1 MIIAVD
7 FDGTVVDHKYPSI
20 GKEKP
25 FACETLR
32 QLAADGHRLILW
44 TVRSG
49 QLLQDALDWCAER
62 GVSFYA
68 VNSAYP
74 HGSLTFSRQET
85 SPKIEADIYLDDHN
99 LGGLP
104 DWGEIYQQISGK
116 AMAREQKR
124 RRRSLLPRWMRKLKH
139 H

>member
-7 FDGTVVDHKYPSI
+7 FDGTVVEHKYPSI

-32 QLAADGHRLILW
+32 QLAADGHKLVLW

-49 QLLQDALDWCAER
+49 ALLDEALEWCSQR
-62 GVSFYA
+62 GVTWYA
-68 VNSAYP
+68 VNSSYP
-74 HGSLTFSRQET
+74 QGSLFAGSKSA
-85 SPKIEADIYLDDHN
+85 SPKIEADVYLDDHN

-104 DWGEIYQQISGK
+104 DWGEIYQQISDK
-116 AMAREQKR
+116 AAARHSR
-124 RRRSLLPRWMRKLKH
+124 RRHRPRWLKRLIGK
-139 H
+139 